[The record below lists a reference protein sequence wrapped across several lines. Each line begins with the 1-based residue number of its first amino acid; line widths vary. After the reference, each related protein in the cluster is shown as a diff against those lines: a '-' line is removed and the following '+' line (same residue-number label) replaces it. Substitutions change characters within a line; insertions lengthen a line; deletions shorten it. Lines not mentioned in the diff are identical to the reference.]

1 MKLINYIVPTLNT
14 PLTKGHVDA
23 DQLQDKIQNFS
34 GSEGYY
40 CLFDLEPRDTF
51 KQYQG
56 CLQPALGYYVF
67 DFDSSSDVELA
78 RLDCLTT
85 IQKLGLESGTFKI
98 FFSGSK
104 GFHLYVRQEFFSLTP
119 SQTVAKDFERIALEI
134 AKAHDLPTL
143 DDSIYQANRK
153 MRIPNSRHPK
163 TGLYKVELTL
173 DQLEVLPLDD
183 IRTLAKQP
191 HPTSLASYVTPTTK
205 YAKGSV
211 RPSGSVALK
220 PSDYGL
226 TSTPESNVFA
236 SFKEKPCIAALETTK
251 HKEGARHETALALI
265 SEYFHRGEPRTFTE
279 EKLRTFCE
287 TQGISDRYERD
298 YLRAISDAYSG
309 KAAYSYGCYSKIK
322 QKFCSN
328 SCKLYAKLDPSKR
341 ASQPVASPESPN
353 PVSTHGSGDL
363 STPNFPDMA
372 KSGPLSTVANIK
384 ALTEAYG
391 ITIAYDVIKKD
402 VQISIPS
409 TSFLKDTAK
418 EGRLT
423 HIVSLA
429 KQHRIPRGDIEEFVS
444 YLAGQNPVN
453 PVARWITGTEW
464 DGIPRLEQFY
474 ETIRTNPSDEA
485 LKRTLMKKWML
496 SAIAAAFSPNGSAGS
511 GILVLQG
518 EQYLGKTKWFKELVP
533 AELEV
538 TKDGM
543 MLDPKDKDSVYQ
555 CVTNWL
561 VELGEVDATFRKAD
575 IAQLKAFL
583 TKDTD
588 ILRLAYG
595 RKTSEFARRT
605 VFFASVNQMD
615 YLSDPTGN
623 RRFWTIEC
631 TSINHTHGLPMQ
643 QVWAEFY
650 LLWKKGESHFL
661 TTEEMK
667 QLNTHNME
675 FQATD
680 PFEEMFL
687 ERYYSKEE
695 GEKQKMLPSF
705 RSSLNILE
713 SFQIKNP
720 TRGDFTRLRATL
732 AHLKVDRT
740 KERGVRGYLVFAKD
754 ISDTD
759 QRITQN
765 M

>member
-67 DFDSSSDVELA
+67 DFDSSSNVELA

-85 IQKLGLESGTFKI
+85 IQKLGLESGTYKI

-104 GFHLYVRQEFFSLTP
+104 GFHLYVRQEFFPLTP

-134 AKAHDLPTL
+134 AKAHSLGTL

-173 DQLEVLPLDD
+173 DQLEALPLDD

-205 YAKGSV
+205 YAKGSL

-226 TSTPESNVFA
+226 TVSTESNVFA

-265 SEYFHRGEPRTFTE
+265 SEYFHRGEPRTSTE

-287 TQGISDRYERD
+287 IQGISDRYERD

-341 ASQPVASPESPN
+341 ASQPTASPEPPN
-353 PVSTHGSGDL
+353 PVSTNGSGDF
-363 STPNFPDMA
+363 TGAPNFPDLA

-384 ALTEAYG
+384 ALLDFYN
-391 ITIAYDVIKKD
+391 ITVSYDVIKKD
-402 VQISIPS
+402 MSISIPS
-409 TSFLKDTAK
+409 MQFLKDTAK
-418 EGRLT
+418 ESRLT
-423 HIVSLA
+423 HVVSLA

-444 YLAGQNPVN
+444 YLANQNPVN
-453 PVARWITGTEW
+453 PVARWITSQPW
-464 DGIPRLEQFY
+464 DGTSRLQAFY
-474 ETIRTNPSDEA
+474 NTLVTKASDTQLKETLIR
-485 LKRTLMKKWML
+485 KWML
-496 SAIAAAFSPNGSAGS
+496 SAIAAAFSPNGSPGS
-511 GILVLQG
+511 GVLVLQG
-518 EQYLGKTKWFKELVP
+518 AQYMGKTKWFKDLVP
-533 AELEV
+533 AELEI

-561 VELGEVDATFRKAD
+561 VELGEMDATFRRAD

-605 VFFASVNQMD
+605 VFFASVNPED
-615 YLSDPTGN
+615 YLNDPTGN

-631 TSINHTHGLPMQ
+631 EAIHHSHNLPMQ
-643 QVWAEFY
+643 QIWAEFY
-650 LLWKKGESHFL
+650 ELWKKGESHYL
-661 TTEEMK
+661 TPEEMLK
-667 QLNTHNME
+667 LNKHNME
-675 FQATD
+675 FQTTD
-680 PFEEMFL
+680 PFEEMYL
-687 ERYYSKEE
+687 ERYYLGEE
-695 GEKQKMLPSF
+695 TKGMEAVFK
-705 RSSLNILE
+705 SSLNILK
-713 SFQIKNP
+713 SFGNNSPNRIE
-720 TRGDFTRLRATL
+720 FSRLRATL
-732 AHLKVDRT
+732 AQLKV
-740 KERGVRGYLVFAKD
+740 ERHKQNGVRGYLVYPKD
-754 ISDTD
+754 ILSSDQETNQD
-759 QRITQN
+759 F
-765 M
+765 